1 MAFRQENNEGDTS
14 IGYGGDDVEMVTLDS
29 LHLENVS
36 LIKMDIEYY
45 EDKALQGARKTIL
58 RNKPV
63 IILEVMGAYDYNDC
77 SSEIKERFDHTL
89 GLFKGLGYD
98 FELIFDNNYLARP
111 LL

>member
-1 MAFRQENNEGDTS
+1 MRAALP
-14 IGYGGDDVEMVTLDS
+14 IGYGRDDVEMVILDS

-45 EDKALQGARKTIL
+45 EDKDLKGARKTIL

-63 IILEVMGAYDYNDC
+63 IIFEVMGDYDYTDC

-89 GLFKGLGYD
+89 GLIKDLGYSV
-98 FELIFDNNYLARP
+98 ELIFDNNYLARP
-111 LL
+111 LP